1 MKKMVLLILLLFPIN
16 VIALTYPKLYSKYV
30 IIYDDTDNKVL
41 YEKDSDKITAIA
53 SLTKIATTITAIE
66 TIPNLD
72 EEVTI
77 TSNILNTVN
86 PYLSKAGLKAGDK
99 LSYRDLLYAS
109 ILPSGADA
117 TNSIAIL
124 SSGSIDI
131 FVNKMNELAARIG
144 LKNTHFVNVTGLDAD
159 GHYST
164 ASDVLKLL
172 SYSLKNSTFKEIFQ
186 TKDYTLSNGLKVK
199 STLYKYNKGINKDI
213 SLILGSKTGYTTD
226 AGYAIAS
233 LSNTKNH
240 DILIVLINAP
250 SEEKISY
257 HIIDDVDLIDF
268 INNNYDNQTLLS
280 SNEFKITIPVSMSN
294 VDNYEIINNDEIQLF
309 LPNDYDKMLVETKYI
324 GLNNLDF
331 HNQDGDIIGKI
342 ETYYNNELIHEENV
356 ILNKDIKISYLK
368 VIKKYYYIPL
378 GIIILIGFIVL
389 KGKEVK

>member
-1 MKKMVLLILLLFPIN
+1 MKKIVLLILLLFPIN
-16 VIALTYPKLYSKYV
+16 VIALTYPDLYSKYV
-30 IIYDDTDNKVL
+30 IIYDDTDNKIL

-77 TSNILNTVN
+77 TSNTLNTVN
-86 PYLSKAGLKAGDK
+86 PYLSKAGLKVGDK

-124 SSGSIDI
+124 SSGSIDS
-131 FVNKMNELAARIG
+131 FVNKMNELVTKIG

-172 SYSLKNSTFKEIFQ
+172 SYALKNTTFREIFQ

-257 HIIDDVDLIDF
+257 HIIDDVELINF
-268 INNNYDNQTLLS
+268 INKNYDNQILLS
-280 SNEFKITIPVSMSN
+280 TNEFKITIPVSMSN

-309 LPNDYDKMLVETKYI
+309 LPNDYDKTLVETKYI

-331 HNQDGDIIGKI
+331 HNKNGESIGKI
-342 ETYYNNELIHEENV
+342 ETYYNDELIHEEIV
-356 ILNKDIKISYLK
+356 ILNKDIRINS
-368 VIKKYYYIPL
+368 
-378 GIIILIGFIVL
+378 
-389 KGKEVK
+389 